1 MIDSTSSEDTSSSDT
16 SSEESAHGAS
26 APTTGGEHR
35 ADRYR
40 TGTRVLHTRA
50 SATWIAVVVAVL
62 VLVLLVIFIAENTQR
77 TTVSMLGLHGHA
89 PTAVIILIAAIA
101 GAAIVIVI
109 GATRILQL
117 RRAVK
122 HPKEGK
128 APRRAGHRS

>member
-1 MIDSTSSEDTSSSDT
+1 MIDSTSSDASLPEAVSSGTTADGATTQGTEDDGHRT
-16 SSEESAHGAS
+16 H
-26 APTTGGEHR
+26 TG
-35 ADRYR
+35 
-40 TGTRVLHTRA
+40 VLHTRA
-50 SATWIAVVVAVL
+50 SATWIAAVVAVL

-77 TTVSMLGLHGHA
+77 TTVSMLGFHGHA